1 MRLRWRKGP
10 TASWSGSALIDAL
23 KGTLDAEDRA
33 TSRSVAAVTTLVKE
47 LSDGVR
53 SVAKRAA
60 A

>member
-1 MRLRWRKGP
+1 VV
-10 TASWSGSALIDAL
+10 GSALIDAL
-23 KGTLDAEDRA
+23 KNTLDAEDRA
-33 TSRSVAAVTTLVKE
+33 TAGSVAAVTKLVKE

>member
-1 MRLRWRKGP
+1 VAEG
-10 TASWSGSALIDAL
+10 ADGVVVGSALIDAL
-23 KGTLDAEDRA
+23 KNTLDGKDRA
-33 TSRSVAAVTTLVKE
+33 TAGTIEAVTKLVKE

>member
-1 MRLRWRKGP
+1 MIRLSDVRYTLRMWRRHPGM
-10 TASWSGSALIDAL
+10 I
-23 KGTLDAEDRA
+23 
-33 TSRSVAAVTTLVKE
+33 AVTKLVKE